1 MKDIIAGTLIVVGLM
16 IMAGSAG
23 DCDGRCMEQAN
34 SLAEMMVYAMIGLA
48 MAGVGAITL
57 AHGRV

>member
-1 MKDIIAGTLIVVGLM
+1 MKTVIGSTLLIVGLM
-16 IMAGSAG
+16 IAAGSAG

-48 MAGVGAITL
+48 MSGVGAITL